1 MINDHVNDRLGKG
14 PRYQKKKKK
23 KKISDSYIFKKPFSV
38 RKKPR
43 DTNFRFA
50 SKRN

>member
-1 MINDHVNDRLGKG
+1 MIGLGKDPG
-14 PRYQKKKKK
+14 IKRK

-43 DTNFRFA
+43 DTNFSFA

>member
-1 MINDHVNDRLGKG
+1 MIGSEKDPGI
-14 PRYQKKKKK
+14 KKM
-23 KKISDSYIFKKPFSV
+23 ISDSYIFKKPFSV

-43 DTNFRFA
+43 DTNFSFA